1 MTTSEVM
8 TADEPV
14 EESSQSSWV
23 FVFLTCSSFFSS
35 GGGLTCCSGSSVV
48 TVVRLKGTGVV
59 HLLPVDI
66 RTFFLSFPVS

>member
-1 MTTSEVM
+1 M

-23 FVFLTCSSFFSS
+23 FVFLPVLPLSSS

-59 HLLPVDI
+59 HLLPGDI